1 MLSTGAVYLIFN
13 KVKRFGEAGGRY
25 LRDSGQPGQPG
36 QRAAEDMSQLIINLL
51 QFVPAR
57 AVYKLLIRV

>member
-25 LRDSGQPGQPG
+25 LRDPGQPG